1 MLPSPEVAADA
12 AARHWEVPADSFRR
26 VLSAPSPSAP
36 ALPSPEFLA
45 SLAPVATKRLAP
57 PEAVAPP
64 GAAPPGVETPARAR
78 APSPA
83 VTPAAVL
90 APSPQAVAEAAARY
104 REALAYADSIIL
116 GRPMRAPAAPR
127 FTPAEAPA
135 SPAAQATPNDEGPPT
150 FQVTIGQLEVVA
162 PPPVEKVPRRRRP
175 APRLSLQEYLDRR
188 RVGRL

>member
-1 MLPSPEVAADA
+1 
-12 AARHWEVPADSFRR
+12 
-26 VLSAPSPSAP
+26 
-36 ALPSPEFLA
+36 
-45 SLAPVATKRLAP
+45 LAPQAPVVTKRLAP
-57 PEAVAPP
+57 PGAPP
-64 GAAPPGVETPARAR
+64 GSETPAPEITPGPAPAVTPVPVH

-83 VTPAAVL
+83 
-90 APSPQAVAEAAARY
+90 AVAEAAARY

-116 GRPMRAPAAPR
+116 GRPMKAPAAPR

-135 SPAAQATPNDEGPPT
+135 APVAPPPMRDQGPPT

-175 APRLSLQEYLDRR
+175 APRLSLQDYLDRR